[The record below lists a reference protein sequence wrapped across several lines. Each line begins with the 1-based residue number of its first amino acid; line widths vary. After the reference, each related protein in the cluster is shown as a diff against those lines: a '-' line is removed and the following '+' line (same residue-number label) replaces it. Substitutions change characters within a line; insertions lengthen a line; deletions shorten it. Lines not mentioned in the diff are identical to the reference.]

1 LIRVVSSERDGYRV
15 QDAKTHDIHEHGL
28 CIGKIDPRK
37 VVDEAFDK
45 FGKPCKKTKVR
56 DLQNRE
62 WVSIIECISGGE
74 ISIQPLVIFEGVN
87 VDIKWAPDDSPPY
100 KHIADLVTWIMRI
113 SLCGGYK
120 RYSRLKR
127 SFVVVS
133 TRFYY
138 LLTIQHT

>member
-87 VDIKWAPDDSPPY
+87 VDIN
-100 KHIADLVTWIMRI
+100 
-113 SLCGGYK
+113 
-120 RYSRLKR
+120 
-127 SFVVVS
+127 
-133 TRFYY
+133 
-138 LLTIQHT
+138 